1 MNRNNSVPNKR
12 LNRQKDKIMFWDEFD
27 MGGKEAPISASEAL
41 KSAIKWHTSKELD
54 VELDA
59 ACAVYRA
66 SGRLGPQPFRD
77 ALMALDRAISQG
89 HDLGLWPNYG
99 HIQRVALLLQFCD
112 KDVTDIKAAVEKTA
126 TWVDARLEARRLELM
141 VAERLEKEAAKL
153 RASAEA
159 AAVFAAAA
167 SAAEAAKSGAA
178 SAAAELQRKFVELD
192 RLQPQTAGQA
202 KRAGFTGSEYRA
214 WLTRTEQS

>member
-1 MNRNNSVPNKR
+1 
-12 LNRQKDKIMFWDEFD
+12 

-89 HDLGLWPNYG
+89 HDIGLWPDYG
-99 HIQRVALLLQFCD
+99 HTQRVHLLSQFCD
-112 KDVTDIKAAVEKTA
+112 KDPIDIKAVVAQTTAWVETQ
-126 TWVDARLEARRLELM
+126 LEARCLVVLR
-141 VAERLEKEAAKL
+141 AERLELEAAKL

-167 SAAEAAKSGAA
+167 AAAEAAKAGAEK
-178 SAAAELQRKFVELD
+178 AAVEMQRKFVELD

-214 WLTRTEQS
+214 WLTRTLHN